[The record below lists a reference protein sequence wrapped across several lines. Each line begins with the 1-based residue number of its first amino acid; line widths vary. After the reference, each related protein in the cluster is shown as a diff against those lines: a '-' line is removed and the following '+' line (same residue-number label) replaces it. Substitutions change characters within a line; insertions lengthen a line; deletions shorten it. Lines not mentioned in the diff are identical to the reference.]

1 MLIADL
7 SNNNNQGN
15 LPPLVRAIKR
25 AGFVGVIFKI
35 SQGAHF
41 VDSRAKAGI
50 AEARAVGLKVG
61 GYHFADEGDVVTEAM
76 HFIRCAHAA
85 GLWKR
90 GDIRPQLDFEWPCST
105 AHASPWR
112 DGFFATV
119 AAHAGGAHCAMYT
132 APGFNPKWLPVKRG
146 GKLLRL
152 NRRLWV
158 ADYGG
163 FAVPNGYKLSDVW
176 LHQYTAS
183 YAIPGHGKIDAS
195 RVLGRVP
202 RLTLA
207 QNCLAKA
214 C

>member
-50 AEARAVGLKVG
+50 AEAR
-61 GYHFADEGDVVTEAM
+61 
-76 HFIRCAHAA
+76 
-85 GLWKR
+85 
-90 GDIRPQLDFEWPCST
+90 
-105 AHASPWR
+105 
-112 DGFFATV
+112 
-119 AAHAGGAHCAMYT
+119 
-132 APGFNPKWLPVKRG
+132 PGFNPKWLPVKRG

-195 RVLGRVP
+195 RVLGKVP

-207 QNCLAKA
+207 QNCLVKA